1 MSVTHRVTLSAD
13 EEMLEELKAL
23 RNLGTSREKMLEI
36 FGGNMLPRLEQLE
49 ARKALSAKVIML
61 KSLTRRPK
69 RSQMN
74 RTRKCL
80 ETNENG

>member
-49 ARKALSAKVIML
+49 ARKALSGLSML
-61 KSLTRRPK
+61 KSSTRRPK

>member
-49 ARKALSAKVIML
+49 ARKALSAKVIDAEIIDSPAETIPDEPDAEML
-61 KSLTRRPK
+61 GD
-69 RSQMN
+69 
-74 RTRKCL
+74 
-80 ETNENG
+80 E